1 MDTDFLI
8 LFGLIVF
15 ASSLI
20 HGSIGFGFGMIATP
34 AVAMFTDIQ
43 TAITYILVPTMIV
56 NLVSILSEGKF
67 FEALRKFW
75 FIILLMVIGACVGTY
90 LLIYFNSEYFKLLLA
105 LIIFVYLLQS
115 LVKIRASFISSY
127 PKSSTYGLG
136 IIGGLVSGLTNVVAP
151 LTIIYTLEMKYSK
164 KDTIQL
170 SNLCFLFTKIGQIV
184 VFVYYGA
191 FTQTAVELSA
201 VSFIIVGVGLYFGL
215 KIKKLIDAKFYIKI
229 LKFLLF
235 IIACTLVVDTI
246 SL

>member
-1 MDTDFLI
+1 MDIDFLI
-8 LFGLIVF
+8 IFALVLFV
-15 ASSLI
+15 SSLI

-34 AVAMFTDIQ
+34 AVAMSTDIQ

-56 NLVSILSEGKF
+56 NLVSILSEGMF
-67 FEALRKFW
+67 FEALKKFW
-75 FIILLMVIGACVGTY
+75 FIIFLMVIGACVGTY

-105 LIIFVYLLQS
+105 LIIFIYLLQS
-115 LVKIRASFISSY
+115 IVKIRASFISSY

-170 SNLCFLFTKIGQIV
+170 SNLCFLFTKIGQIA

-191 FTQTAVELSA
+191 FTKTAVELSA
-201 VSFIIVGVGLYFGL
+201 MSFILVALGLFFGL
-215 KIKKLIDAKFYIKI
+215 KIKKIIDAKFYIKI
-229 LKFLLF
+229 LKILLF

-246 SL
+246 DF

>member
-43 TAITYILVPTMIV
+43 IAITYILVPTMIV

-105 LIIFVYLLQS
+105 LIIFIYLLQS

-170 SNLCFLFTKIGQIV
+170 SNLCFLFTKIGQIT